1 MKKKII
7 LIHNV
12 SSIGGSGNQFIF
24 IIKSLIESNK
34 FNIQVCLKDKGPISE
49 IIEKLG
55 VKVTYLNY
63 LNSYPYCKSFLN
75 YVFYIEILKCIK
87 SYFKLKNYFKNQD
100 YDLIYFN
107 SLLFFYYLPFVK
119 KSVIHVREN
128 WYNKKNMVQYL
139 VISEL
144 IKKSDCSI
152 IYINKALKNIYKF
165 QIKYSAVIYDFIDF
179 KKFSVQNRK
188 RDGFLFLGGISKIKG
203 IKEVLTALKD
213 LDTKLKILGGT
224 NNKRLHFGIKGKI
237 KMFLY
242 KLKIKFH
249 HDKTLDLLDQLNSKC
264 DNYDFTHDIS
274 GFYNTSLSSIS
285 FTEFPHALL
294 SIPESLYN
302 DCNVICKKDIFSVE
316 YGFESKNIQYVNNIE
331 DLQNKMI
338 KRIAEKSIKTEE
350 KIKNEILKKFSF
362 DLNKYKVNL
371 FLDDFLNES
380 C

>member
-34 FNIQVCLKDKGPISE
+34 FNIQVCLKEKGPISE
-49 IIEKLG
+49 IIEQLG

-75 YVFYIEILKCIK
+75 YIFYIEIFKCIK
-87 SYFKLKNYFKNQD
+87 SYFKLKNYIKNED

-128 WYNKKNMVQYL
+128 WYNKKNIVQYL
-139 VISEL
+139 IINKL
-144 IKKSDCSI
+144 INKSNCSI
-152 IYINKALKNIYKF
+152 IYINEALKNIYNFQVKF
-165 QIKYSAVIYDFIDF
+165 NHVIYDFIDF
-179 KKFSVQNRK
+179 KKFVVQDRK
-188 RDGFLFLGGISKIKG
+188 RNEFLFLGGISKVKG
-203 IKEVLTALKD
+203 IKDVLTALKYI
-213 LDTKLKILGGT
+213 DTKLKILGGT
-224 NNKRLHFGIKGKI
+224 NNKRLHSGIKGKI

-242 KLKIKFH
+242 KLKIKLY
-249 HDKTLDLLDQLNSKC
+249 HDKTLDLLDQLNTKC
-264 DNYDFTHDIS
+264 VNHDFTHDIS

-285 FTEFPHALL
+285 FIEFPHALL

-302 DCNVICKKDIFSVE
+302 DCNVICKKDVFSIE
-316 YGFESKNIQYVNNIE
+316 YGFESKNIQYANNIQ
-331 DLQNKMI
+331 DLRNKMI
-338 KRIAEKSIKTEE
+338 DRINAKSLKTEG

-362 DLNKYKVNL
+362 DLNKYKIEL
-371 FLDDFLNES
+371 FIEHVLNERS
-380 C
+380 